1 MRPWNGLSFAEIWCG
16 NDSSIYYSVSKSPI
30 FTVPKSVIDQ
40 LPNVYIHI
48 AFNMM
53 TKNMMQH
60 WVIVVMISVVIQTL
74 GKSLPK
80 AQQTRGKSS
89 CTKVTAFKCNQNLA
103 SESLPNSASKPW
115 PKFSLKILTNTC
127 FEIVTNIQLQNFTK
141 LQTPKPDKNYISK
154 YWPNCSFKTSTK
166 SQPKWD
172 DQKIYFKI
180 ITKL

>member
-1 MRPWNGLSFAEIWCG
+1 MGPWNELSFAEIWCG
-16 NDSSIYYSVSKSPI
+16 NDSSIYYPVSKSPI

-74 GKSLPK
+74 EKSLPK

-89 CTKVTAFKCNQNLA
+89 CTKVTAFKYNQNVA
-103 SESLPNSASKPW
+103 SESLPNSVSKFW
-115 PKFSLKILTNTC
+115 PKFSLKILTNTWS
-127 FEIVTNIQLQNFTK
+127 FDEYSASKFHETSASKARQKLNFKILTKLQLQN
-141 LQTPKPDKNYISK
+141 LDQISA
-154 YWPNCSFKTSTK
+154 
-166 SQPKWD
+166 
-172 DQKIYFKI
+172 
-180 ITKL
+180 